1 MVSPCHQPMRSS
13 PHFLTTHRTVIVI
26 FRPLRVTKNLLV
38 LSAILSCQTAT
49 AETKLDQMLDRGL
62 TPDQVVDQWG
72 LTRTRCRGLRLNA
85 SPRRRPR
92 NSRPN
97 GSRRP
102 QSFNRAKAAGIAG
115 APLDIIGSL
124 ALRNETAEL
133 HIQMSV
139 GAPAWLNAASRLRRA
154 AASRRAARSDDELS
168 HLTTGPGD

>member
-1 MVSPCHQPMRSS
+1 M
-13 PHFLTTHRTVIVI
+13 I

-72 LTRTRCRGLRLNA
+72 LTPDQMPWAPFECQ
-85 SPRRRPR
+85 SPTTAA
-92 NSRPN
+92 
-97 GSRRP
+97 
-102 QSFNRAKAAGIAG
+102 QFQTKWEQAATICFNRAKAAGIAG

-139 GAPAWLNAASRLRRA
+139 GRACMAERGFKIETRRGFE
-154 AASRRAARSDDELS
+154 ARCAKR
-168 HLTTGPGD
+168 